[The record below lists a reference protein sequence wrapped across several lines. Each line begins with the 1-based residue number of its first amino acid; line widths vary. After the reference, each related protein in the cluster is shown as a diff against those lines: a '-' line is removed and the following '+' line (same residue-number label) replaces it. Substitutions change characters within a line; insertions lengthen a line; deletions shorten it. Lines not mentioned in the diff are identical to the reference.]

1 MSSDIPPLFLFF
13 PSEMLQDIRS
23 FLGIFPQL
31 LLLVLLQLLVTPCN
45 HILDANEQHSS
56 PTNKECAIRVAGR
69 ETSFSPCRTS
79 CRSSSPASWLLLPC
93 PGATWVLQLL
103 LLLLLAGACLAAGAA
118 VLAVEANL
126 AALWLATKSR

>member
-56 PTNKECAIRVAGR
+56 PTNKECASRVAGR

-79 CRSSSPASWLLLPC
+79 CASVAVAAAAAC
-93 PGATWVLQLL
+93 
-103 LLLLLAGACLAAGAA
+103 LAGACLAAGAA

>member
-1 MSSDIPPLFLFF
+1 MSSDIPPLFPFF

-56 PTNKECAIRVAGR
+56 PANKECASRVAGR

-79 CRSSSPASWLLLPC
+79 CRSSWLLLPSWGNL
-93 PGATWVLQLL
+93 GASVAVAAAAAC
-103 LLLLLAGACLAAGAA
+103 LAGACLAAGAA